1 MIRGGENN
9 FHADSLEPSNCLLL
23 QIPVPWMLI
32 FPVPPTP
39 AASLS
44 TPLERASAFSLAS
57 WTMEGVERT
66 RCVPTPS
73 GEDATPPDSQD
84 SVRLTQDVRTC
95 LTQDVR
101 TCLVSCSE
109 WQTAHSQ
116 HKAVT
121 SLQPQIHY
129 REDLLTST
137 LYLFIKSLTQL
148 SESIHA
154 HSSSW
159 DFQHYPTCS

>member
-1 MIRGGENN
+1 MIHGGENN

-32 FPVPPTP
+32 CPVPPTP
-39 AASLS
+39 AVSLS
-44 TPLERASAFSLAS
+44 TQLERASAFSLAS
-57 WTMEGVERT
+57 WTMGGVGRT

-95 LTQDVR
+95 L
-101 TCLVSCSE
+101 VSCSE

-121 SLQPQIHY
+121 SLHLQIHY
-129 REDLLTST
+129 REGSSNLHVVLV
-137 LYLFIKSLTQL
+137 YLVTDTTF
-148 SESIHA
+148 SI
-154 HSSSW
+154 
-159 DFQHYPTCS
+159 YPCAFK